1 MSSETSSNDIA
12 RESARVDRPSPK
24 AKRRELFLAVFGGV
38 GAAITIFFV
47 VLLWYYNFR
56 PTVGTFVLALGWV
69 ALLGAAYLLVRSA
82 MSFDLSPVPDT
93 APGGID
99 DDRRAELER
108 EKKTLLKAIKEI
120 EFDEGMGKIEAN
132 EAKAAIDRYR
142 ARAIE
147 ILKLLEP
154 DTRSAEYQET
164 IEKELAK
171 RLARA
176 EKQADKAPKKVDPH
190 VCPSCGLKN
199 DTDAS
204 FCKKC
209 GTKVGGAS

>member
-1 MSSETSSNDIA
+1 MSSETSI
-12 RESARVDRPSPK
+12 R
-24 AKRRELFLAVFGGV
+24 KRRELVLAVFGGV

-47 VLLWYYNFR
+47 VLLWFYNFR

-69 ALLGAAYLLVRSA
+69 ALLGAAYLLVRAA
-82 MSFDLSPVPDT
+82 MTFDL
-93 APGGID
+93 APTPETHMGALD

-120 EFDEGMGKIEAN
+120 EFDEGMGKIEAS

-154 DTRSAEYQET
+154 DDKSALYHET

-171 RLARA
+171 RMARA
-176 EKQADKAPKKVDPH
+176 EKSADKADKADKADRPAKKAVVDPT
-190 VCPSCGLKN
+190 VCASCGAKN
-199 DTDAS
+199 DDDAS

-209 GTKVGGAS
+209 GAQMAKTGGAT